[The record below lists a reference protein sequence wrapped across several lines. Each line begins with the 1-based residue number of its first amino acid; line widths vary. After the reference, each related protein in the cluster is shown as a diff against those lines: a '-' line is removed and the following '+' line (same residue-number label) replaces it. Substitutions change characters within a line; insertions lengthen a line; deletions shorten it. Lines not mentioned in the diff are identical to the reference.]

1 MPDSIPEQTVTEYH
15 SILDELQKISGE
27 DLSSFRVSPEDVKPR
42 IDEAGSQTW
51 EQAGR
56 TSVRMAAYGR
66 PGSGGATYSKTKYC
80 DENLFAR
87 QVTALWNF
95 AQQIKNSPKSELN
108 VQDYWSMSDDELER
122 LGVKYNLKPIS
133 ITGQGEWYVDRDR
146 VIAGLVK
153 RDQVLAA
160 GQQPPNQTINV
171 GTMVGSTIQQGTD
184 RSTANV
190 KYNPNVVD
198 ARSLIQTMQQA
209 LQKMELP
216 AVPRS
221 QVEADINTISAQLE
235 SPHPK
240 PSVITECFQ
249 SAKTIFEGAAGNL
262 LAMGVAHEIA
272 KFLSHS

>member
-15 SILDELQKISGE
+15 SILDELQRISGE
-27 DLSSFRVSPEDVKPR
+27 DLSSLRISPEDVKPR
-42 IDEAGSQTW
+42 IDEAGSQSW

-56 TSVRMAAYGR
+56 TSVRTATYGR
-66 PGSGGATYSKTKYC
+66 PGSGGATYSKTRYC
-80 DENLFAR
+80 DGNLFTR
-87 QVTALWNF
+87 QVNALWNY
-95 AQQIKNSPKSELN
+95 AQQLRSSSNSELRGK
-108 VQDYWSMSDDELER
+108 DYWSMSDDELER
-122 LGVKYNLKPIS
+122 LGVKYNLRPIS

-153 RDQVLAA
+153 RNQALAA

-184 RSTANV
+184 RSTASV
-190 KYNPNVVD
+190 KYNANVNE
-198 ARSLIQTMQQA
+198 ARSLIGIMQKA
-209 LQKMELP
+209 LQNVDLP

-249 SAKTIFEGAAGNL
+249 SARTVFEGAAGNL
-262 LAMGVAHEIA
+262 LAMGVAREIA
-272 KFLSHS
+272 KFLSQG